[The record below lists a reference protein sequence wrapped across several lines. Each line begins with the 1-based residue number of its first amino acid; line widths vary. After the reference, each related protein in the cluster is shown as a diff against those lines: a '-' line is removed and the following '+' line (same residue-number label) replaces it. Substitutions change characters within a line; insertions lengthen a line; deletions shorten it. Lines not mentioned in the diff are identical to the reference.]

1 MKAEIKRVEADIS
14 SKLEPIILTSRKRN
28 NAIRELEAATTDISQ
43 TSQRLKKELDHVSGQ
58 LVKMTEKCL
67 DLEGHSKP
75 QNLRI
80 VRVKERKE
88 DGKDTRDFAADLL
101 QQVLNLPERPKLD
114 RAHRAQRARPGSG
127 APPRQL

>member
-1 MKAEIKRVEADIS
+1 MKAEIKRDEADIS

-80 VRVKERKE
+80 VGVKE
-88 DGKDTRDFAADLL
+88 
-101 QQVLNLPERPKLD
+101 
-114 RAHRAQRARPGSG
+114 
-127 APPRQL
+127 